1 MNDMRLKWFWSWFFV
16 NFAAHLSQYVTAT
29 DFMRQKKM
37 SQKWKRKLET
47 LEKLIYLQSDLCVRS
62 KTFISYVHM
71 YFGNVSF
78 VFFFKQKIKLYS
90 ADFTEP
96 SFLDYKIN
104 KQTDLLIG
112 KKEFQERSFASQ
124 NRSISLF
131 SFEICSFSAWKPK
144 LELKYVELNILFVD
158 FFKLEIFS
166 LKSYWTSLVYNSGL
180 SSGQSREI

>member
-1 MNDMRLKWFWSWFFV
+1 MKKKIRNTWK
-16 NFAAHLSQYVTAT
+16 T
-29 DFMRQKKM
+29 DI
-37 SQKWKRKLET
+37 SAIWP
-47 LEKLIYLQSDLCVRS
+47 LCSFKNVHIIR
-62 KTFISYVHM
+62 SYV
-71 YFGNVSF
+71 FWQCF
-78 VFFFKQKIKLYS
+78 ICFFFKQKIKLYS